1 MADKTKPSVPV
12 ARNALKTSTTTSRR
26 PVSAAATTSA
36 KGREKPITRP
46 KKTSN
51 PDAEVLKSEFQGL
64 PDFDSENRQI
74 AYGKF
79 VRAMLEECLVDEKFE
94 REETIMD
101 LQMAQ
106 LAERFQKTMDQ
117 LDKTN
122 QRLKDISFVVEQTR
136 LVNLKSDDNS
146 SFYEM
151 NKNSNIESILKDL
164 AITEQASLDR
174 IQLKNIDFGYNKE
187 TGHKQLL
194 DAVND
199 AIQGLEQIKKE
210 SNLDIDK
217 FKEYEKS
224 QISIEEMEKDRFD
237 LDSLKASFEEKFPKF
252 SEQLL
257 KEMSDKIARMIID
270 DDEDNED
277 ANF

>member
-1 MADKTKPSVPV
+1 MADKTKTSGPAS
-12 ARNALKTSTTTSRR
+12 RNAVKTRR
-26 PVSAAATTSA
+26 PVTAAATSSSKFNA
-36 KGREKPITRP
+36 KEKPAARP

-51 PDAEVLKSEFQGL
+51 PNLTLNPDAVLKSEFQGL
-64 PDFDSENRQI
+64 PDFDSETRQI

-106 LAERFQKTMDQ
+106 LADRFQKTMGQ
-117 LDKTN
+117 LDKTSR
-122 QRLKDISFVVEQTR
+122 RLKDISFVVEQKR
-136 LVNLKSDDNS
+136 LLDLKSKDSSSFHDMTNNS
-146 SFYEM
+146 SV
-151 NKNSNIESILKDL
+151 ESILKDL
-164 AITEQASLDR
+164 ASTEQAHLDR
-174 IQLKNIDFGYNKE
+174 IELKNVDFGYNKQS
-187 TGHKQLL
+187 GHKQLL

-237 LDSLKASFEEKFPKF
+237 LDSLKASFEEKFPMF

-257 KEMSDKIARMIID
+257 KETSEKIARMID
-270 DDEDNED
+270 DDEEVGDD
-277 ANF
+277 